1 MDDSR
6 LFAAGLDDE
15 PPTSPPKQQRKTKTK
30 RLRKADQGASS
41 QSAPPVPEQ
50 SEPVRDVEPVQQV
63 APEQHTHADTLMD
76 QLFSDQ
82 QSHHFSAEE
91 VAAHEADLASQFERI
106 SLYDPA
112 HEMLERGGCPA
123 SQIWSTSGFLNG
135 HNLPPIPVEEIEEC
149 IALTVLKA
157 GIYSLKL
164 KETRQAKEQGL
175 LMAKETAE
183 QAAEAERRAFAEER
197 KKLEAEAGE
206 LRVKVGA
213 LQAKI
218 AAAEAAQIK
227 FSEAPPQIPDGPA
240 EMTVDLSAVRDSF
253 KASEEFL
260 ALKEKYATEQ
270 LPAVFG
276 RHLEKMAGEERQKEG
291 IRVLDQH
298 PVTKEW
304 ADILA
309 RGIYSSGCQH
319 MLQPLLP
326 LLEKYMGRAVQTSD
340 FPSDLHPGH
349 LNALMAQ
356 MKKCRRALGMEVVQI
371 VDEEADEDDDE
382 DDKDHPEQ

>member
-1 MDDSR
+1 
-6 LFAAGLDDE
+6 
-15 PPTSPPKQQRKTKTK
+15 
-30 RLRKADQGASS
+30 
-41 QSAPPVPEQ
+41 
-50 SEPVRDVEPVQQV
+50 
-63 APEQHTHADTLMD
+63 
-76 QLFSDQ
+76 
-82 QSHHFSAEE
+82 
-91 VAAHEADLASQFERI
+91 
-106 SLYDPA
+106 
-112 HEMLERGGCPA
+112 MLERGGCPA

-135 HNLPPIPVEEIEEC
+135 HNLPPIPVEEAEEC

-164 KETRQAKEQGL
+164 REARQAKEQSL

-183 QAAEAERRAFAEER
+183 QAVEAERRAFAEER

-206 LRVKVGA
+206 LRVQVGS

-218 AAAEAAQIK
+218 AAAEAAQVK

-240 EMTVDLSAVRDSF
+240 EMLVDLSAVRDQL

-260 ALKEKYATEQ
+260 ALKEEYATEQ

-276 RHLEKMAGEERQKEG
+276 RHLEKLAGEERQKEG

-298 PVTKEW
+298 SVTKEW
-304 ADILA
+304 ADNFA
-309 RGIYSSGCQH
+309 RGVYSSGCQH

-326 LLEKYMGRAVQTSD
+326 LIEKHMGRAVQPSD
-340 FPSDLHPGH
+340 FPADLHPDH

-356 MKKCRRALGMEVVQI
+356 MKKCRRALGMDVVQI
-371 VDEEADEDDDE
+371 VDE
-382 DDKDHPEQ
+382 